1 MPLPV
6 CEGSE
11 PGGSAQTTSCNQE
24 SCIIHTE
31 REIFQVLVAVERWGQ
46 TVKRPA
52 VLLTLPLC
60 CFHINI
66 FTGTFFWQP
75 RLAPRTVQRRE
86 GLLTTCQ
93 RYALESTEGQGDLIS
108 NPLLLSWCF
117 PTDSV
122 SVLYPLFKWETAG
135 LKSSL
140 CPNSLPTSLST
151 FLPPPLAKKAEAIS
165 ETLILLQMFLLITKK
180 LNLAAWWNS

>member
-1 MPLPV
+1 MLLPV
-6 CEGSE
+6 YEGSE
-11 PGGSAQTTSCNQE
+11 PGGSAQTTLCNQE

-46 TVKRPA
+46 TVKRSA

-60 CFHINI
+60 CFPINI

-75 RLAPRTVQRRE
+75 KLAPRTVERRE

-93 RYALESTEGQGDLIS
+93 WYALESTEGQGDLIS
-108 NPLLLSWCF
+108 NPFSLLSWCF

-135 LKSSL
+135 LKSSP
-140 CPNSLPTSLST
+140 CPNSLPTSLSM
-151 FLPPPLAKKAEAIS
+151 FLPRPLAKKAEAIS
-165 ETLILLQMFLLITKK
+165 ETLILLQMFC
-180 LNLAAWWNS
+180 